1 MLNRLECTEL
11 LTRIGEKKQEV
22 DEVMKE
28 MNTNMEEITENKKA
42 KTKEYKT
49 LLKFVFKWF
58 VIIINSKKL

>member
-28 MNTNMEEITENKKA
+28 LNTNMEEITENKKA

-49 LLKFVFKWF
+49 LLKFVF
-58 VIIINSKKL
+58 NYCLLL